1 MKSNLVS
8 KIAKR
13 MKLTYYHLPWMKLI
27 SSEALKH
34 YKFTISQVCEI
45 TYVRYYLV
53 VKVCCHFFVTL
64 EWEYWVCWIEL
75 IVLGVVIIFVKV
87 KQFGWVV
94 YYNFILTRTAK
105 PYINICCSLIIF
117 CGVYL
122 RLCTQIF
129 HYIIHI
135 VWIHLIYYLLWTRQI
150 TLMNEHLIFPFLIN
164 IDHTRINGLSWFSR
178 CGKYL
183 KEGRFD
189 LSTYYFIY
197 FFGAYLSILLWRW
210 RRNNI

>member
-1 MKSNLVS
+1 MKSNLDS

-64 EWEYWVCWIEL
+64 EWEYLSLLNRIDS
-75 IVLGVVIIFVKV
+75 IFGVVIIFVKV

-94 YYNFILTRTAK
+94 YNFI
-105 PYINICCSLIIF
+105 YIDKNHQ
-117 CGVYL
+117 
-122 RLCTQIF
+122 T
-129 HYIIHI
+129 
-135 VWIHLIYYLLWTRQI
+135 IYKYLL
-150 TLMNEHLIFPFLIN
+150 
-164 IDHTRINGLSWFSR
+164 FS
-178 CGKYL
+178 
-183 KEGRFD
+183 
-189 LSTYYFIY
+189 YYF
-197 FFGAYLSILLWRW
+197 LWCVSKIMHADFPLH
-210 RRNNI
+210 NSHSMN